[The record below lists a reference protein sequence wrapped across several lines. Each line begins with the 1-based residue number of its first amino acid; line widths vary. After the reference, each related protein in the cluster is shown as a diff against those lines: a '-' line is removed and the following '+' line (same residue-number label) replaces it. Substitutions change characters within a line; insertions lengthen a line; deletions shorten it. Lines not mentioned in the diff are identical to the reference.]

1 MNDQAANRISEVRA
15 ELVMRKP
22 FWASLAM
29 KLTPVEDSS
38 RETIATDGDRL
49 AYNPE
54 WVNEMDFEHLLSTVA
69 RVAFACALKH
79 HTRREDRDYRIYQRA
94 SQLVTHPILKAD
106 GFNLPDSAEI
116 DPSLGDL
123 DVETCYD
130 VLKSR
135 EQPPTPQGDDS
146 DDESQNDD
154 NETGDDDSSSDG
166 SDSPRSDDRP
176 EDDDDDGS
184 DGESDGSDSDGS
196 DGSDPGDDDSSDSSQ
211 GGADG
216 ADGADGQDDDETGQG
231 GDSSGQGGS
240 SQQSEDPGE
249 TGEIMDSAASSDSE
263 RDEDERDWDIALKQA
278 TQLAIAQG
286 EGKMP
291 GGLKAQ
297 IDEMFAPLA
306 PWEEILL
313 RFKTEIAKDDYR
325 WFPPN
330 RRFVHNDIYLPS
342 RRSERMPEIV
352 IMIDTSGSVFSVTE
366 LLKRFLSEV
375 RAVFE
380 DLQPERIHLI
390 SVDSGVRDVRTL
402 EQFDEI
408 SEYQPV
414 GGGGTDFRPGFRYLE
429 DEQIEPMVCLYFTDL
444 ICSSYPED
452 PGFPVIWAKYGNASP
467 ETYGC
472 PVEPPFGELLLLES

>member
-1 MNDQAANRISEVRA
+1 MNDQAANRISEVRT

-146 DDESQNDD
+146 EDKSQNDD
-154 NETGDDDSSSDG
+154 NETGDDDSSTDG
-166 SDSPRSDDRP
+166 PESLRSDDRP
-176 EDDDDDGS
+176 EDDDDDG
-184 DGESDGSDSDGS
+184 DQGGDDDSDSDGS
-196 DGSDPGDDDSSDSSQ
+196 DSSDS
-211 GGADG
+211 G
-216 ADGADGQDDDETGQG
+216 DDETGQD

-263 RDEDERDWDIALKQA
+263 RDEQEQEWDLALRQA
-278 TQLAIAQG
+278 VQLATAQG

-342 RRSERMPEIV
+342 QRSERMPEIV

-390 SVDSGVRDVRTL
+390 SVDSGVRDVRTF

-408 SEYQPV
+408 GEYQPV
-414 GGGGTDFRPGFRYLE
+414 GGGGTDFKPGFRYLE

-472 PVEPPFGELLLLES
+472 PIEPPFGELLELER